1 MQYLQALGTCYL
13 ITIRED
19 LDTITSILYQAF
31 EMPSF
36 KRDYD
41 AVFGKIASILSR
53 YGIIENPRN
62 LRFRFTLC
70 MQEFFDSIPQDQ
82 WKIKDPAFIKQS
94 EVFAITKFKE
104 WIIEQ
109 IT

>member
-1 MQYLQALGTCYL
+1 L
-13 ITIRED
+13 ITIHQD
-19 LDTITSILYQAF
+19 LEAITSILYHAF
-31 EMPSF
+31 EITPF
-36 KRDYD
+36 KREYD
-41 AVFGKIASILSR
+41 VVFGQIANIIFR

-70 MQEFFDSIPQDQ
+70 MQEFFDSIPQEQ
-82 WKIKDPAFIKQS
+82 WRINDPAFIKQS
-94 EVFAITKFKE
+94 EEFAITKFKD

>member
-1 MQYLQALGTCYL
+1 L

-19 LDTITSILYQAF
+19 LNAITSILYQAF
-31 EMPSF
+31 EIPSF

-41 AVFGKIASILSR
+41 TAFVKVANILSR

-70 MQEFFDSIPQDQ
+70 MQEFFDSIPQEQ
-82 WKIKDPAFIKQS
+82 WKINEPAFIKQS

-104 WIIEQ
+104 WIMEQ

>member
-1 MQYLQALGTCYL
+1 MDA
-13 ITIRED
+13 
-19 LDTITSILYQAF
+19 ITSILYQIF
-31 EMPSF
+31 EMSSF

-41 AVFGKIASILSR
+41 AAFGKIADILSR

-82 WKIKDPAFIKQS
+82 WRTNDPAFIKQS
-94 EVFAITKFKE
+94 EDFAITKFKE

>member
-1 MQYLQALGTCYL
+1 MYVYL
-13 ITIRED
+13 ITIHQD
-19 LDTITSILYQAF
+19 LEAITSILYQAF
-31 EMPSF
+31 EITPF

-41 AVFGKIASILSR
+41 TVFGQIANILFR

-70 MQEFFDSIPQDQ
+70 MQEFFDSIPQEQ
-82 WKIKDPAFIKQS
+82 WKINDSAFIRQS
-94 EVFAITKFKE
+94 EEFAFTKFKD